1 MKNKLSLAFGLLVL
15 LIVLYVINVNQ
26 QKNYQSTSSKL
37 LSIGKEQINKI
48 LIQSSGEAIEILRVD
63 TTWAI
68 SGHDSLILKQDL
80 LNSFFD
86 RVLTLESE
94 TVMTTNENKWSTYNV
109 DDSLGTHLALVDY
122 NDNTIGYYVFG
133 RSNSDYARCY
143 VRTKESSDVHLVNQ
157 NVMYNLQANP
167 QYWGESVKGELLEVP
182 EVQ

>member
-1 MKNKLSLAFGLLVL
+1 MNNKLIIGLCFLSI
-15 LIVLYVINVNQ
+15 LIVLYIFNLGQ
-26 QKNYQSTSSKL
+26 QKDYQSTSSKL
-37 LSIGKEQINKI
+37 FNIEKEQIKKI
-48 LIQSSGEAIEILRVD
+48 LIQSSGEAIELLRVD

-80 LNSFFD
+80 INSFFD

-94 TVMTTNENKWSTYNV
+94 TIMTTNEAKWNTYNV
-109 DDSLGTHLALVDY
+109 DDSLGTHLALVDF

-143 VRTKESSDVHLVNQ
+143 VRTKKSSDVHLANQ
-157 NVMYNLQANP
+157 NVMYNLQVRP
-167 QYWGESVKGELLEVP
+167 QYWGETIKEELPAVP

>member
-15 LIVLYVINVNQ
+15 LIVLYVININQ
-26 QKNYQSTSSKL
+26 QKNYQSTSHKL
-37 LSIGKEQINKI
+37 INVEKEQIKKI
-48 LIQSSGEAIEILRVD
+48 LIQSKGEAIELLRVD

-94 TVMTTNENKWSTYNV
+94 TIMTKNETKWNTYNV
-109 DDSLGTHLALVDY
+109 ADSLGPHLALVDF

-157 NVMYNLQANP
+157 NVMYNLQVRP
-167 QYWGESVKGELLEVP
+167 QYWGEAIKEELPKAP
-182 EVQ
+182 EIQ

>member
-1 MKNKLSLAFGLLVL
+1 MKNKLFLAFGILVL
-15 LIVLYVINVNQ
+15 LIVFYIININQ

-37 LSIGKEQINKI
+37 FSIEKEQIKKI
-48 LIQSSGEAIEILRVD
+48 LIQSSGEAIELLRVD

-80 LNSFFD
+80 INSFFD

-94 TVMTTNENKWSTYNV
+94 TIMTTNEAKWNTYNV
-109 DDSLGTHLALVDY
+109 DDSLGTHLALVDF

-143 VRTKESSDVHLVNQ
+143 VRTKKSSDVHLVNQ
-157 NVMYNLQANP
+157 NVMYNLQVRP
-167 QYWGESVKGELLEVP
+167 QYWGETIKEELPTAP

>member
-1 MKNKLSLAFGLLVL
+1 
-15 LIVLYVINVNQ
+15 
-26 QKNYQSTSSKL
+26 
-37 LSIGKEQINKI
+37 
-48 LIQSSGEAIEILRVD
+48 
-63 TTWAI
+63 
-68 SGHDSLILKQDL
+68 
-80 LNSFFD
+80 
-86 RVLTLESE
+86 
-94 TVMTTNENKWSTYNV
+94 MTTNENKWSTYNV